1 MDNNNRSGSSRINVP
16 YEQELSK
23 IAAMDDSIQPEVVG
37 TASTITVLK
46 KSLDLCDPPSPS
58 TSEIVKKKRAMSV
71 QEVLVQINNQKEE
84 AI

>member
-1 MDNNNRSGSSRINVP
+1 
-16 YEQELSK
+16 
-23 IAAMDDSIQPEVVG
+23 MDDSIQPEVVG

-84 AI
+84 ARERRHREKMELMRELFGQRNQT